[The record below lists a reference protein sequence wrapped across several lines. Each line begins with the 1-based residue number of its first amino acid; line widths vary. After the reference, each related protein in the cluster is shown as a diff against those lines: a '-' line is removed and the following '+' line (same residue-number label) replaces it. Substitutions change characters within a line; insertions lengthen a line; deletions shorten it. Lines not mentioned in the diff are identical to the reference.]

1 MWPSRSTSTPHS
13 TGVTAGLPP
22 AGGQRQAVALERDQ
36 VLAGAGAAGVEG
48 GLFGAGPGDQIGSG
62 GGGLA
67 IAGQAAGQ
75 LRGLAASE
83 AHVDQAGQHAWVP
96 VAGGVVG
103 QAGADGLERDTGG
116 DDLRDVL
123 REQRRRGNS
132 VRSYRLLFSTCYR
145 EVPTGLLTTGAQP
158 ASGAT
163 SAFASFPQVSTL
175 PGRVRFRHWP
185 VSGQWCDLRLCVVV
199 AGRWPAVAGALWRRD
214 GQFVHDALPADAAV
228 AIAVALAREVA
239 GLFQLPQQGADG
251 LLPIGALA
259 GEVVTVSAPMVGLGQ
274 DECQQTLG
282 AERQRGVV
290 DDLVVQDGE
299 RSGPGR
305 TFDQRAASCTAS
317 GPWWALWGRVVERTD
332 DAAVSFAPART
343 LPPGFRSRTGSI
355 SPWRMATVIR

>member
-116 DDLRDVL
+116 DELGELAGEDAAHPGRWLVGRDAGPSADLRDVL

-145 EVPTGLLTTGAQP
+145 EVHTGLLTTGAQP

-228 AIAVALAREVA
+228 A
-239 GLFQLPQQGADG
+239 
-251 LLPIGALA
+251 
-259 GEVVTVSAPMVGLGQ
+259 
-274 DECQQTLG
+274 
-282 AERQRGVV
+282 
-290 DDLVVQDGE
+290 
-299 RSGPGR
+299 
-305 TFDQRAASCTAS
+305 
-317 GPWWALWGRVVERTD
+317 
-332 DAAVSFAPART
+332 FAPART

>member
-62 GGGLA
+62 GVGLA

-116 DDLRDVL
+116 DELGELAGEDAAHPGRWLVGRDAGPSADLRDVL

-145 EVPTGLLTTGAQP
+145 EVPTGLLTTGAHP

-163 SAFASFPQVSTL
+163 SAFASLSLVGGLLWPVRCGAGTGSSCTTRFQPMRPWRSRWRW
-175 PGRVRFRHWP
+175 RVR
-185 VSGQWCDLRLCVVV
+185 
-199 AGRWPAVAGALWRRD
+199 
-214 GQFVHDALPADAAV
+214 
-228 AIAVALAREVA
+228 
-239 GLFQLPQQGADG
+239 
-251 LLPIGALA
+251 
-259 GEVVTVSAPMVGLGQ
+259 
-274 DECQQTLG
+274 
-282 AERQRGVV
+282 
-290 DDLVVQDGE
+290 
-299 RSGPGR
+299 
-305 TFDQRAASCTAS
+305 
-317 GPWWALWGRVVERTD
+317 
-332 DAAVSFAPART
+332 
-343 LPPGFRSRTGSI
+343 
-355 SPWRMATVIR
+355 